1 MKSLREARMMGRR
14 RTSRMVGLAL
24 AVAMVAAA
32 CGGGDNNKGATAT
45 TTGGTA
51 QKGGVYRTAISSFGN
66 FTQGFD
72 PTAEYLGLAFDLY
85 GALTR
90 NLVSY
95 KHVAGAEGNKL
106 YPDLAQTLD
115 GLTYTFKLKPN
126 LKFGPP
132 VNRAITSKDVEYAF
146 ERLNIATLGAGY
158 GTYYYESIK
167 GMDGKAKE
175 AKPIS
180 GIETPDDQT
189 IIFHLKQK
197 TSDFLYRLSMAAAAP
212 IPREVAKCFD
222 N

>member
-1 MKSLREARMMGRR
+1 MGKRQ
-14 RTSRMVGLAL
+14 RTLRMVGLAL
-24 AVAMVAAA
+24 AVVMVAAA
-32 CGGGDNNKGATAT
+32 CGGGEEEAPSTPSGSTAE
-45 TTGGTA
+45 
-51 QKGGVYRTAISSFGN
+51 KGGVYRTAITSFG

-72 PTAEYLGLAFDLY
+72 PTAEYLGLAFDFY
-85 GALTR
+85 GALLR

-106 YPDLAQTLD
+106 YPDLAQSLDKVASSD

-126 LKFGPP
+126 IKFGPP
-132 VNRAITSKDVEYAF
+132 VNRAITSKDIEYAF

-189 IIFHLKQK
+189 IVFHLSKG
-197 TSDFLYRLSMAAAAP
+197 TGGVLASGALALPVTAP
-212 IPREVAKCFD
+212 VPEEYAVEK
-222 N
+222 

>member
-1 MKSLREARMMGRR
+1 MGRR
-14 RTSRMVGLAL
+14 RTLRMVGLAL

-32 CGGGDNNKGATAT
+32 CGGGNDNGSSTAT

-51 QKGGVYRTAISSFGN
+51 QKGGVYRTAISSFG

-72 PTAEYLGLAFDLY
+72 PTAEYLGLAFNFY

-106 YPDLAQTLD
+106 YPDLAQSLDGVVSDD
-115 GLTYTFKLKPN
+115 GLTYTFKLKQGI
-126 LKFGPP
+126 KFGPP
-132 VNRAITSKDVEYAF
+132 VDRAITSKDIEYAF

-167 GMDGKAKE
+167 GMDGTAKE

-189 IIFHLKQK
+189 IVFHLKQK
-197 TSDFLYRLSMAAAAP
+197 TSDFLYRLSMAATAP
-212 IPREVAKCFD
+212 IPSASTARSAGMGAT
-222 N
+222 